1 MTTDETQIRQQSV
14 DAILKGVAKKTAL
27 LVAIASACAAVFAL
41 IHKTAQPW
49 WFLPA
54 SVVFGGILG
63 LLNFRW
69 LAIAVQRVYLRKG
82 ATPVTSNLA
91 AVVISVLKL
100 SLIFIILFIVI
111 KWQLLQVFGLVAG
124 ISFCFL
130 AILWEG
136 ATMMKQTLNT
146 SEKSECQTI
155 KK

>member
-1 MTTDETQIRQQSV
+1 MTTDETRIRQESV

-27 LVAIASACAAVFAL
+27 IVSLVSAGTL
-41 IHKTAQPW
+41 IFTLFREPAQPW

-82 ATPVTSNLA
+82 ATPVSSNLA
-91 AVVISVLKL
+91 AVVISILKL

-111 KWQLLQVFGLVAG
+111 KWQLLQVFGLVG
-124 ISFCFL
+124 GLSLCFL

-136 ATMMKQTLNT
+136 ATLMKQTA
-146 SEKSECQTI
+146 QHQ
-155 KK
+155 